1 MSVCHFKDYKIV
13 NNERKFA
20 EVGTGN
26 LDLDECYRKCA
37 ETGVEYI
44 IIEQDE
50 TDIDIFE
57 STKISVKNLK
67 EIAARN

>member
-1 MSVCHFKDYKIV
+1 MKVCHFKDYKIV

-20 EVGTGN
+20 EIGTGN
-26 LDLDECYRKCA
+26 LDLDSCYRACRD
-37 ETGVEYI
+37 TGVEYI
-44 IIEQDE
+44 IIEQDA

-57 STKISVKNLK
+57 STVISFKNLK